1 MTQDY
6 KDDGF
11 FKNVFR
17 YIYSRRRFFV
27 YLLILLVIMVYA
39 VFGKK
44 GILQRVELEM
54 ENKELQQKLKEE
66 QDKTLYLQKEIEDLK
81 SSEKKID
88 KVAREKYGMVKDGE
102 EIYKVQIDSSK

>member
-1 MTQDY
+1 
-6 KDDGF
+6 
-11 FKNVFR
+11 
-17 YIYSRRRFFV
+17 
-27 YLLILLVIMVYA
+27 MVYA

-66 QDKTLYLQKEIEDLK
+66 QEKTLYLQKEIEDLK
-81 SSEKKID
+81 NSEKKID